1 MDLFERVKS
10 SYLSRGLLDDEVA
23 HIVAIASEDTLEDG
37 ATIVRA
43 GDLAT
48 DFFLVLDGKVIVRG
62 ADGEPIGRLAAGA
75 IIGEVALL
83 TEGER
88 TATVVSDGPT
98 VVAHFPGHLFNEL
111 IDREPSLGV
120 RVLRNIG
127 ATLVDRLQRS
137 NIQLERV
144 LAASGF

>member
-23 HIVAIASEDTLEDG
+23 HIVAIASEDKFEDG

-48 DFFLVLDGKVIVRG
+48 DFFLVLEGKVIVRG

-98 VVAHFPGHLFNEL
+98 VVAHFPGDLFNEL

>member
-1 MDLFERVKS
+1 MELVQRVES
-10 SYLSRGLLDDEVA
+10 SYLAQGLLDTEVA
-23 HIVAIASEDTLEDG
+23 SIVAIASERRYPGGEI
-37 ATIVRA
+37 IVRA
-43 GDLAT
+43 GELAT
-48 DFFLVLDGKVIVRG
+48 DFFLVLEGKVQVRG

-75 IIGEVALL
+75 MVGEVALL
-83 TEGER
+83 TGGER
-88 TATVVSDGPT
+88 TATVMSEGDT
-98 VVAHFPGHLFNEL
+98 VVAHFPGEAFNAL